1 MAKISFLLSSNIST
15 ANLIGWSIFFA
26 LLVIFFI
33 LISIFCIYRAIIS
46 KIAQSVD
53 LIDILKRTPLK
64 IHLQRISNINNV
76 NKVFEQELM
85 VWRTKYELLFEK
97 ELKKIFDSL
106 SGIINNRKATLPLI
120 SNYKKVNEIYLTLKE
135 IQRKVQEI
143 NEEIEDAIEIELIQR
158 SNSILVREVFQ
169 ELKEEATMLTFGKIE
184 IDELKLANTI
194 QQIEGFFE
202 EFYIELEEGNYRK
215 SWDVLYKIDN
225 SLIFL
230 IELLD
235 NIPTIIST
243 ILTTVPNKLIEL
255 KNKYVTFGKVNE
267 RITKTAEQYSILEHN
282 VDTLRI
288 KINNEL
294 KRLQYKKAN
303 KLLAEIFDLINKF
316 TNEVEYDDSLK
327 NFFESN
333 DEKMRY
339 FIKEIDTACAN
350 IEKAHRSIKAINKA
364 PSPEWNNFEKTRY
377 EFLKTKELA
386 YKIFAIIDT
395 SSNLADLDL
404 KTLKNNSKIVIQRAL
419 QNVEN
424 LENSVLEI
432 EGKTSSMEH
441 LLNDVIFVQSIL
453 SQCEVKINQ
462 HRSVPE
468 LKKYLMPINELNQA
482 INEFEEKKIIHAD
495 SEEEKKYISEKIN
508 DLAKRAWKLSSQIND
523 TIFLDFISQEIIL
536 YMERFVDTH
545 PGAEQVIA
553 TAEQYYHNRH
563 LDQLIGYSF
572 KQINNLKSKNQR
584 K

>member
-1 MAKISFLLSSNIST
+1 MLENLLLLSSNIST
-15 ANLIGWSIFFA
+15 IDIVGWTVFFAIFFA
-26 LLVIFFI
+26 IVIIVI
-33 LISIFCIYRAIIS
+33 LFCVYRAIIS
-46 KIAQSVD
+46 KIAHSLD
-53 LIDILKRTPLK
+53 TIDILKRTPLK

-76 NKVFEQELM
+76 NKVFEQEMM

-120 SNYKKVNEIYLTLKE
+120 SNYRKVNEIYLTLQE
-135 IQRKVQEI
+135 IKRKVQEI

-158 SNSILVREVFQ
+158 SNSIIVREVFQ
-169 ELKEEATMLTFGKIE
+169 NLKEEATMLTFGKIE
-184 IDELKLANTI
+184 IDEVKLADTI

-243 ILTTVPNKLIEL
+243 ILTTIPNKLIEL
-255 KNKYVTFGKVNE
+255 KNKYVTFGQANE
-267 RITKTAEQYSILEHN
+267 RITKTAEQYSILESN

-294 KRLQYKKAN
+294 KRLQYRKAN
-303 KLLAEIFDLINKF
+303 KLLAEIFDLIRNF
-316 TNEVEYDDSLK
+316 INEVEYDDNLK
-327 NFFESN
+327 NFFEEN

-339 FIKEIDTACAN
+339 FIQEIDTACAN

-377 EFLKTKELA
+377 EFLKTKEMA
-386 YKIFAIIDT
+386 YKIFAVIDT
-395 SSNLADLDL
+395 SSNIAELDL
-404 KTLKNNSKIVIQRAL
+404 GLLKDNSKIVIKRAL
-419 QNVEN
+419 ENIEN
-424 LENSVLEI
+424 LENSVIEI

-441 LLNDVIFVQSIL
+441 LLNDVIFIQSIL

-468 LKKYLMPINELNQA
+468 LKKYLISIDELNQT
-482 INEFEEKKIIHAD
+482 ITEFEEKRIVHAD
-495 SEEEKKYISEKIN
+495 SEEEKKYLSEKIN

-536 YMERFVDTH
+536 YIERFVDVH
-545 PGAEQVIA
+545 PAAEQIIA

-572 KQINNLKSKNQR
+572 KQITNLKNKNQR